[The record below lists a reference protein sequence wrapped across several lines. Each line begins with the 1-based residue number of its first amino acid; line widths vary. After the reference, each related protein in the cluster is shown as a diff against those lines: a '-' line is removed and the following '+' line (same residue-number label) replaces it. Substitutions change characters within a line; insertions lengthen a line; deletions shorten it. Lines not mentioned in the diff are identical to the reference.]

1 MVFFH
6 GQRENATFGNRVLE
20 NVYACSVFKIF
31 NSVSVTPIPL
41 ELQALEEPTKPAS
54 GTEGTALD
62 THSEVVMLFSF
73 QIYICKQKAKFNWV
87 VHPPFTDVLACPAQ
101 TTNRRVV
108 CCHWSSPAGPLD
120 YGNPSVWNGFTLFLS
135 FCLLSLI
142 CPFSV
147 ENNFPAP
154 VWVFSKFSADEHRV
168 RCWQGR
174 SISPPPQQVLFSSN
188 YKGRQNQ

>member
-1 MVFFH
+1 MFFFH

-73 QIYICKQKAKFNWV
+73 QIYICKQKAKFN
-87 VHPPFTDVLACPAQ
+87 
-101 TTNRRVV
+101 
-108 CCHWSSPAGPLD
+108 
-120 YGNPSVWNGFTLFLS
+120 
-135 FCLLSLI
+135 
-142 CPFSV
+142 
-147 ENNFPAP
+147 
-154 VWVFSKFSADEHRV
+154 
-168 RCWQGR
+168 
-174 SISPPPQQVLFSSN
+174 
-188 YKGRQNQ
+188 